1 MNRNVISKEDA
12 RNVVQGMTGKL
23 FPVDE
28 IIIIHP
34 ADFLE
39 IEYQPDPPSVYF
51 GNIVIESYSTDL
63 TQIIL
68 KLQNAGG
75 KTTFNLFGPGTLN
88 PVGSNIQCVV
98 FDVVDTFS
106 EANISFH
113 GWKFTK

>member
-39 IEYQPDPPSVYF
+39 IEYQPNPPSVYF
-51 GNIVIESYSTDL
+51 
-63 TQIIL
+63 L
-68 KLQNAGG
+68 K
-75 KTTFNLFGPGTLN
+75 
-88 PVGSNIQCVV
+88 I
-98 FDVVDTFS
+98 
-106 EANISFH
+106 
-113 GWKFTK
+113 